1 MNMVLHYRMSS
12 LQNRINEES
21 ILVNTKEA
29 TRILFGVDDPS
40 AQRRTYRLAKKGNLK
55 FLHDGKLFWFN
66 REDLKRVC
74 SLNMHKP

>member
-55 FLHDGKLFWFN
+55 FLRDGKLFWFN

>member
-1 MNMVLHYRMSS
+1 MSMVLHYRMSS

-55 FLHDGKLFWFN
+55 FLRDGKLFWFN